1 MMQEFDT
8 AGSSH
13 GNGPVGISGV
23 QASSAEFTV
32 TQHAR

>member
-1 MMQEFDT
+1 MQVFKT

-13 GNGPVGISGV
+13 ANGPVSISGV
-23 QASSAEFTV
+23 HASSAEFPV